1 MIVGIDP
8 GHGGDNHGASHNG
21 VTEERYVLELGLALR
36 PILIGLGMGC
46 EMSRNGN
53 ETVSFEN
60 RAIRLGRANFVL
72 VLHVN
77 AAPATSAKDLRCYHL
92 EGNLVSASSAHEI
105 ERVAPAIIAPKVF
118 IPTIASKNSPDTNR
132 CYNTLACYGPKP
144 AVLVELFFCTHE
156 ETARWA
162 QTPYGRGALLMAL
175 AAGAVNAWQL
185 LETIHAP
192 VAPSTQLL
200 A

>member
-8 GHGGDNHGASHNG
+8 GHGGDNHGAAYHG
-21 VTEERYVLELGLALR
+21 IVEERYVLDLGLALR

-53 ETVSFEN
+53 ETVSFDS
-60 RAIRLGRANFVL
+60 RAARLGRANFVI

-77 AAPATSAKDLRCYHL
+77 AAAVDANAKDLRCYHL
-92 EGNLVSASSAHEI
+92 ESNPVAASAGKEI
-105 ERVAPAIIAPKVF
+105 ERVAPAIIAPKNFV
-118 IPTIASKNSPDTNR
+118 PTVAVKDSPDTNR
-132 CYNTLACYGPKP
+132 CYNTLACYGTKP

-156 ETARWA
+156 PTARWA
-162 QTPYGRGALLMAL
+162 QTAYGRGSLLTCL

-185 LETIHAP
+185 LETTFAP
-192 VAPSTQLL
+192 RLV
-200 A
+200 